1 MAMVLINWVN
11 VILECYIMSAI
22 SVFCFIPCITVI
34 PIVILNNAH
43 VCNSHRNATGNRV
56 DYI

>member
-1 MAMVLINWVN
+1 MVLINWVN

-22 SVFCFIPCITVI
+22 FVFCFITCITVI

-43 VCNSHRNATGNRV
+43 VCNSHRNATGNCV

>member
-1 MAMVLINWVN
+1 MVLFNGVN

-22 SVFCFIPCITVI
+22 SVFCFITCITVI

-43 VCNSHRNATGNRV
+43 VCNSHRNATGNRI